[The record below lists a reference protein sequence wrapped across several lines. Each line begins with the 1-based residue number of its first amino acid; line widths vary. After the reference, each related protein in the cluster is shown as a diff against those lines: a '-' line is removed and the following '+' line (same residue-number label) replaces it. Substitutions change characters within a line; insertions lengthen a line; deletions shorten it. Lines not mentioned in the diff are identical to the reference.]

1 MTPLRILYTIHGYKP
16 AYRIGGPVLSVSAV
30 AENFVKKGH
39 EVTVLTTN
47 SNVDEELNVPINRA
61 VDVSGVEVW
70 YFRRE
75 DPFKRWLP
83 FFTYMSKSV
92 GFLYAPE
99 MGRHL
104 NNITRKFDLVH
115 THLPFIY
122 PTYAGARAA
131 NAFGKPLFYNQRGV
145 FDLES
150 LKFRRVK
157 KLLYI
162 NAFEKRIMRRA
173 TTLIALTDAEVYS
186 YHKLGIRTRCS
197 IVPNGIDSGSYWT
210 QPRGKLS
217 HFALPSDALVI

>member
-1 MTPLRILYTIHGYKP
+1 MTPLRILYTVHGYKP

-39 EVTVLTTN
+39 RVTVLTTN
-47 SNVDEELNVPINRA
+47 SNLDQELDVPVNRA

-92 GFLYAPE
+92 GFLYAPD
-99 MGRHL
+99 MGQHL
-104 NNITRKFDLVH
+104 TSVTRKFDLVH

-131 NAFGKPLFYNQRGV
+131 NAFGKPLFYHQRGV
-145 FDLES
+145 FDSER
-150 LKFRRVK
+150 LKFRPVK

-162 NAFEKRIMRRA
+162 NALEKRIMRRA
-173 TTLIALTDAEVYS
+173 TTLIALTDAEVQS
-186 YHKLGIRTRCS
+186 YRNLGIRTRCS
-197 IVPNGIDSGSYWT
+197 IVPNGIDSSSYRT
-210 QPRGKLS
+210 QPRGELS
-217 HFALPSDALVI
+217 RFGLPSEALV